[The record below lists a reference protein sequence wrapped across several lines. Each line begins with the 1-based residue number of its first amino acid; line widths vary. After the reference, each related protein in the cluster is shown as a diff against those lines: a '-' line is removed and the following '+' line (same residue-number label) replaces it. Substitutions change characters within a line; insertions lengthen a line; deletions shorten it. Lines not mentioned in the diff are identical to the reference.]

1 MDTALL
7 LALGFELDYSSED
20 TVEENSHKAIEAIM
34 NNGLY
39 EDADPLFDDAALYNY
54 EDYAENF

>member
-20 TVEENSHKAIEAIM
+20 TVEENSRKAIEAIM
-34 NNGLY
+34 NGDLY
-39 EDADPLFDDAALYNY
+39 EDIDSSFGDSALYNY
-54 EDYAENF
+54 EDYCPDF